1 MKLVTLHESIIT
13 LHYELEALRSQ
24 LAQAAQVIYDEWD
37 QDDEFSGGICEN
49 IASAIWGIIADNVD
63 ANIRE
68 WGHDGDEHAA
78 VIVSRTNEQY
88 VVDIPYDIYEQ
99 HISHYNWRKHPDVT
113 FKPEDVIIEP
123 I

>member
-1 MKLVTLHESIIT
+1 MKLITLHESIIT
-13 LHYELEALRSQ
+13 LRHELEALRPQ
-24 LAQAAQVIYDEWD
+24 LAQAAQVVYDEWG
-37 QDDEFSGGICEN
+37 QDDEFIGGICED
-49 IASAIWGIIADNVD
+49 ISSAMLGIIADNID

-78 VIVSRTNEQY
+78 VIVSRANEQY
-88 VVDIPYDIYEQ
+88 VVDIPYDMYEQ
-99 HISHYNWRKHPDVT
+99 RISHYNWRKHPDTT